1 MANVDGHGATMWSV
15 ARAAEALGFHTRGLE
30 LGFDALRHLHLP
42 ALVHWEGNHYIV
54 LFEVGARHVVVCDPR
69 LGRKRM
75 SRENFLDG
83 WTRKA
88 LELVPS
94 NKLTRIEARA
104 NGWRRFAPVLA
115 ECRVLLLEV
124 LGASLFLSLLGLG
137 IPIFTQVVVD
147 RVLVDHS
154 VGLLN
159 VLLLGMLVV
168 SLFQAAVRTVRQ
180 LILVHVS
187 TRFDARLIADFLRHV
202 FRLPLRFFEIRRVGD
217 IVSRVRE
224 NEEIRHAMI
233 RTLPAVLLDTA
244 LTAAYFALL
253 AWYSVELTLVV
264 LAALP
269 FFALIA
275 WSFTPAIRRNE
286 KEFFLKQ
293 AEASAYLIET
303 MNGIG
308 TVKSMAVET
317 PVRWKL
323 ESLYID
329 SLRTARKAANT
340 STAYSGL
347 ATLVQTSSAVLF
359 LWFGAHQVV
368 DGVLS
373 AGQLLAFVAIASN
386 VITPILGLVGAWDEL
401 QTARNAVERLGDVF
415 ESDPEQR
422 ADEVLLA
429 PERIEG
435 RIRFEDVSFSY
446 TRDDDDP
453 TLSHVDLEIQPGET
467 VAIVGR
473 SGSGKSTLLKLIL
486 GTYPLTHGRLTI
498 DGADIRTLS
507 LPALRHRAGVV
518 PQEVFLFSG
527 TVHENI
533 ALGCEGASPRSV
545 VEAAKRAGAHDFIM
559 RLSAGYH
566 TLIGERGLSL
576 SGGQRQSLALARALV
591 GDPDLFLLDEA
602 TSALDAASERAIRT
616 SLERACSGRTTVVVA
631 HRLSTIQNADRIV
644 VMDRG

>member
-1 MANVDGHGATMWSV
+1 
-15 ARAAEALGFHTRGLE
+15 
-30 LGFDALRHLHLP
+30 
-42 ALVHWEGNHYIV
+42 
-54 LFEVGARHVVVCDPR
+54 
-69 LGRKRM
+69 
-75 SRENFLDG
+75 
-83 WTRKA
+83 
-88 LELVPS
+88 
-94 NKLTRIEARA
+94 
-104 NGWRRFAPVLA
+104 
-115 ECRVLLLEV
+115 
-124 LGASLFLSLLGLG
+124 
-137 IPIFTQVVVD
+137 
-147 RVLVDHS
+147 
-154 VGLLN
+154 
-159 VLLLGMLVV
+159 
-168 SLFQAAVRTVRQ
+168 
-180 LILVHVS
+180 
-187 TRFDARLIADFLRHV
+187 
-202 FRLPLRFFEIRRVGD
+202 
-217 IVSRVRE
+217 
-224 NEEIRHAMI
+224 
-233 RTLPAVLLDTA
+233 
-244 LTAAYFALL
+244 
-253 AWYSVELTLVV
+253 
-264 LAALP
+264 
-269 FFALIA
+269 
-275 WSFTPAIRRNE
+275 
-286 KEFFLKQ
+286 
-293 AEASAYLIET
+293 
-303 MNGIG
+303 
-308 TVKSMAVET
+308 
-317 PVRWKL
+317 
-323 ESLYID
+323 
-329 SLRTARKAANT
+329 
-340 STAYSGL
+340 
-347 ATLVQTSSAVLF
+347 
-359 LWFGAHQVV
+359 
-368 DGVLS
+368 
-373 AGQLLAFVAIASN
+373 

-644 VMDRG
+644 VMDRGRIVEQGTHRELIGAGGQYADLIGDQLES